1 MSTTVR
7 WFKAVAFAEAVS
19 YLVLLGASVA
29 KRAADAPE
37 LVSVMGPIHGV
48 IFLAYLGLAVFVR
61 TELRW
66 NLWTTVMVV
75 VAAVVPFGGFVVERR
90 LPGRDAPPAGPA
102 GSAAPASGEPEGAA
116 VSS

>member
-1 MSTTVR
+1 MSTRTLSTTIR
-7 WFKAVAFAEAVS
+7 WFKAAALAEAVS
-19 YLVLLGASVA
+19 YLALLAASVA
-29 KRAADAPE
+29 KRAADGPD
-37 LVSVMGPIHGV
+37 LVSTLGPIHGV
-48 IFLAYLGLAVFVR
+48 IFLAYLCLALFVR

-90 LPGRDAPPAGPA
+90 LPGLDARDER
-102 GSAAPASGEPEGAA
+102 GEPERAA